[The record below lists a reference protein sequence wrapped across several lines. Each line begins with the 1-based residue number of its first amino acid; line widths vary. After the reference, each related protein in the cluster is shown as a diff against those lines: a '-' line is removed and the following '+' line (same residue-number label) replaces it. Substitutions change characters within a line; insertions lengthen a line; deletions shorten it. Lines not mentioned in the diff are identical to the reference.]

1 MSNYYKKIK
10 GSQLTRPGQ
19 NALIPPFA
27 YIDFAVSV
35 MIEFF
40 IAFLALLLLLLETR
54 LLEAEEGA
62 EAAKEEKEAFAKLP
76 FPNTFVVA
84 VDFIAVDVVFSHD

>member
-1 MSNYYKKIK
+1 MSNYYKKVK
-10 GSQLTRPGQ
+10 GPQLTRPGQ
-19 NALIPPFA
+19 NALIPPFV

-35 MIEFF
+35 MIELF
-40 IAFLALLLLLLETR
+40 IAFLALLLLLETQ

-76 FPNTFVVA
+76 FLNIFVVV